1 MSDFDRLKIF
11 TGNSNIELA
20 EKIAKKIGI
29 PIGKSVVGR
38 FSDGEIEVELHE
50 NVRGKDVFVIQSTS
64 FPTNDNLMELLFLV
78 DSLKRSSAARIT
90 AVIPYF
96 GYSRQDRRARSM
108 RVPISAKVVANL
120 VSSVGTG
127 RVLTIDLH
135 SDQEQGFF
143 DIPVDNIYASPI
155 LVSDIWKKKIN
166 NLTIVSPD
174 TGGVVRA
181 RAIAKQLDTDRF
193 AIVDKKREKANE
205 SEVMN
210 VIGDVSDST
219 CVIVDDMV
227 DTAGTLSKASVALK
241 EKGAKYDPNLKLWYL
256 PPVKDPL
263 DVEKFWSFL
272 ENTYEDRVQLKRMGA
287 KFHSKIKKWFVPDTC
302 KHSFVEFAKWWP
314 ENLKRF
320 LLLSK
325 YRIFRKEISS
335 GQATVYQ
342 LLAHC

>member
-241 EKGAKYDPNLKLWYL
+241 EKGAKKVLAYATHPVLSGKAIDNIENSEIDELVVTDTINLSDAAKAS
-256 PPVKDPL
+256 K
-263 DVEKFWSFL
+263 
-272 ENTYEDRVQLKRMGA
+272 RVRQLSLS
-287 KFHSKIKKWFVPDTC
+287 H
-302 KHSFVEFAKWWP
+302 
-314 ENLKRF
+314 
-320 LLLSK
+320 LLGESIIRVHTEESLSSL
-325 YRIFRKEISS
+325 FTE
-335 GQATVYQ
+335 
-342 LLAHC
+342 

>member
-11 TGNSNIELA
+11 TGNSNLELA

-241 EKGAKYDPNLKLWYL
+241 EKGAKKVLAYATHPVLSGKAIDNIENSEIDELVVTDTINLSDAAKAS
-256 PPVKDPL
+256 K
-263 DVEKFWSFL
+263 
-272 ENTYEDRVQLKRMGA
+272 RVRQLSVS
-287 KFHSKIKKWFVPDTC
+287 H
-302 KHSFVEFAKWWP
+302 
-314 ENLKRF
+314 
-320 LLLSK
+320 LLGESIIRVHTEESLSSL
-325 YRIFRKEISS
+325 FTE
-335 GQATVYQ
+335 
-342 LLAHC
+342 

>member
-143 DIPVDNIYASPI
+143 DIPVDNIYASPL

-241 EKGAKYDPNLKLWYL
+241 EKGAKKVLAYATHPVLSGKAIDNIENSEIDELVVTDTINLSDAAKAS
-256 PPVKDPL
+256 K
-263 DVEKFWSFL
+263 
-272 ENTYEDRVQLKRMGA
+272 RVRQLSVS
-287 KFHSKIKKWFVPDTC
+287 H
-302 KHSFVEFAKWWP
+302 
-314 ENLKRF
+314 
-320 LLLSK
+320 LLGESIIRVHTEESLSSL
-325 YRIFRKEISS
+325 FTE
-335 GQATVYQ
+335 
-342 LLAHC
+342 

>member
-241 EKGAKYDPNLKLWYL
+241 EKGAKKVLAYATH
-256 PPVKDPL
+256 PV
-263 DVEKFWSFL
+263 
-272 ENTYEDRVQLKRMGA
+272 
-287 KFHSKIKKWFVPDTC
+287 
-302 KHSFVEFAKWWP
+302 
-314 ENLKRF
+314 
-320 LLLSK
+320 LSGK
-325 YRIFRKEISS
+325 SN
-335 GQATVYQ
+335 
-342 LLAHC
+342 

>member
-241 EKGAKYDPNLKLWYL
+241 EKGAKKVLAYATH
-256 PPVKDPL
+256 PVLSGKAIDNI
-263 DVEKFWSFL
+263 
-272 ENTYEDRVQLKRMGA
+272 ENSEID
-287 KFHSKIKKWFVPDTC
+287 
-302 KHSFVEFAKWWP
+302 E
-314 ENLKRF
+314 
-320 LLLSK
+320 LSL
-325 YRIFRKEISS
+325 IHI
-335 GQATVYQ
+335 
-342 LLAHC
+342 

>member
-219 CVIVDDMV
+219 CVIVDDIV

-241 EKGAKYDPNLKLWYL
+241 EKGAKKVLAYATHPVLSGKAIENIENSEIDELVVTDTINLSDAAQASK
-256 PPVKDPL
+256 
-263 DVEKFWSFL
+263 
-272 ENTYEDRVQLKRMGA
+272 RVRQLSVS
-287 KFHSKIKKWFVPDTC
+287 H
-302 KHSFVEFAKWWP
+302 
-314 ENLKRF
+314 
-320 LLLSK
+320 LLGESIIRVHTEESLSSL
-325 YRIFRKEISS
+325 FTE
-335 GQATVYQ
+335 
-342 LLAHC
+342 

>member
-11 TGNSNIELA
+11 TGNSNLELA

-241 EKGAKYDPNLKLWYL
+241 EKGAKKVLAYATHPVLSGKAIENIENSEIDELVVTDTINLSDAAKASKRVRQLSVSHLLGESITVSYTHLTL
-256 PPVKDPL
+256 PT
-263 DVEKFWSFL
+263 
-272 ENTYEDRVQLKRMGA
+272 N
-287 KFHSKIKKWFVPDTC
+287 
-302 KHSFVEFAKWWP
+302 
-314 ENLKRF
+314 
-320 LLLSK
+320 
-325 YRIFRKEISS
+325 
-335 GQATVYQ
+335 
-342 LLAHC
+342 

>member
-241 EKGAKYDPNLKLWYL
+241 EKGAKKVLAYATHPVLSGRAIDNIENSEIDELVVTDTINLSDAAKAS
-256 PPVKDPL
+256 K
-263 DVEKFWSFL
+263 
-272 ENTYEDRVQLKRMGA
+272 RVRQLSVS
-287 KFHSKIKKWFVPDTC
+287 H
-302 KHSFVEFAKWWP
+302 
-314 ENLKRF
+314 
-320 LLLSK
+320 LLGESIIRVHTEESLSSL
-325 YRIFRKEISS
+325 FTE
-335 GQATVYQ
+335 
-342 LLAHC
+342 

>member
-241 EKGAKYDPNLKLWYL
+241 EKGAKKVLAYATNPVLSGKAIENIENSEIDELVVTDTINLSDAAKAS
-256 PPVKDPL
+256 K
-263 DVEKFWSFL
+263 
-272 ENTYEDRVQLKRMGA
+272 RVRQLSVS
-287 KFHSKIKKWFVPDTC
+287 H
-302 KHSFVEFAKWWP
+302 
-314 ENLKRF
+314 
-320 LLLSK
+320 LLGESIIRVHTEESLSSL
-325 YRIFRKEISS
+325 FTE
-335 GQATVYQ
+335 
-342 LLAHC
+342 

>member
-1 MSDFDRLKIF
+1 MDGI
-11 TGNSNIELA
+11 TGIEPIEIQTPVIHA
-20 EKIAKKIGI
+20 IGPTVI
-29 PIGKSVVGR
+29 NA
-38 FSDGEIEVELHE
+38 IEVP
-50 NVRGKDVFVIQSTS
+50 VTRPSVPVT
-64 FPTNDNLMELLFLV
+64 
-78 DSLKRSSAARIT
+78 
-90 AVIPYF
+90 
-96 GYSRQDRRARSM
+96 RSM

-241 EKGAKYDPNLKLWYL
+241 EKGAKKVLAYATHPVLSGKAIDNIENSEIDELVVTDTINLSDAAKAS
-256 PPVKDPL
+256 K
-263 DVEKFWSFL
+263 
-272 ENTYEDRVQLKRMGA
+272 RVRQLSVS
-287 KFHSKIKKWFVPDTC
+287 H
-302 KHSFVEFAKWWP
+302 
-314 ENLKRF
+314 
-320 LLLSK
+320 LLGESIIRVHTEESLSSL
-325 YRIFRKEISS
+325 FTE
-335 GQATVYQ
+335 
-342 LLAHC
+342 

>member
-11 TGNSNIELA
+11 TANSNIELA

-29 PIGKSVVGR
+29 PIGKAVVGR

-241 EKGAKYDPNLKLWYL
+241 EKGAKKVLAYATHPVLSGKAIDNIENSEIDELVVTDTINLSDAAKAS
-256 PPVKDPL
+256 K
-263 DVEKFWSFL
+263 
-272 ENTYEDRVQLKRMGA
+272 RVRQLSVS
-287 KFHSKIKKWFVPDTC
+287 H
-302 KHSFVEFAKWWP
+302 
-314 ENLKRF
+314 
-320 LLLSK
+320 LLGESIIRVHTEESLSSL
-325 YRIFRKEISS
+325 FTE
-335 GQATVYQ
+335 
-342 LLAHC
+342 

>member
-143 DIPVDNIYASPI
+143 DTPVDNIYASPI

-241 EKGAKYDPNLKLWYL
+241 EKGAKKVLAYATHPVLSGKAIDNIENSEIDELVVTDTINLSDAAKAS
-256 PPVKDPL
+256 K
-263 DVEKFWSFL
+263 
-272 ENTYEDRVQLKRMGA
+272 RVRQLSVS
-287 KFHSKIKKWFVPDTC
+287 H
-302 KHSFVEFAKWWP
+302 
-314 ENLKRF
+314 
-320 LLLSK
+320 LLGESIIRVHTEESLSSL
-325 YRIFRKEISS
+325 FTE
-335 GQATVYQ
+335 
-342 LLAHC
+342 

>member
-219 CVIVDDMV
+219 CVIVDGMV

-241 EKGAKYDPNLKLWYL
+241 EKGAKKVLAYATHPVLSGRAIDNIENSEIGELVVTDTINLSDAAKAS
-256 PPVKDPL
+256 K
-263 DVEKFWSFL
+263 
-272 ENTYEDRVQLKRMGA
+272 RVRQLSVS
-287 KFHSKIKKWFVPDTC
+287 H
-302 KHSFVEFAKWWP
+302 
-314 ENLKRF
+314 
-320 LLLSK
+320 LLGESIIRVHTEESLSSL
-325 YRIFRKEISS
+325 FTE
-335 GQATVYQ
+335 
-342 LLAHC
+342 

>member
-241 EKGAKYDPNLKLWYL
+241 EKGAKKVLAYATHPVLSGRAIDNIENAEIDELVVTDTINLSDAAKAS
-256 PPVKDPL
+256 K
-263 DVEKFWSFL
+263 
-272 ENTYEDRVQLKRMGA
+272 RVRQLSVS
-287 KFHSKIKKWFVPDTC
+287 H
-302 KHSFVEFAKWWP
+302 
-314 ENLKRF
+314 
-320 LLLSK
+320 LLGESIIRVHTEESLSSL
-325 YRIFRKEISS
+325 FTE
-335 GQATVYQ
+335 
-342 LLAHC
+342 

>member
-219 CVIVDDMV
+219 CVIVDDIV

-241 EKGAKYDPNLKLWYL
+241 EKGAKKVLAYATHPVLSGKAIDNIENSEIDELVVTNTINLSDAAKAS
-256 PPVKDPL
+256 K
-263 DVEKFWSFL
+263 
-272 ENTYEDRVQLKRMGA
+272 RVRQLSVS
-287 KFHSKIKKWFVPDTC
+287 H
-302 KHSFVEFAKWWP
+302 
-314 ENLKRF
+314 
-320 LLLSK
+320 LLGESIIRVHTEESLSSL
-325 YRIFRKEISS
+325 FTE
-335 GQATVYQ
+335 
-342 LLAHC
+342 

>member
-135 SDQEQGFF
+135 SDQVQGFF

-241 EKGAKYDPNLKLWYL
+241 ENGATKVLAYATHPVLSGKAIDNIENSEIDELVVTDTINLSDAAKAS
-256 PPVKDPL
+256 K
-263 DVEKFWSFL
+263 
-272 ENTYEDRVQLKRMGA
+272 RVRQLSVS
-287 KFHSKIKKWFVPDTC
+287 H
-302 KHSFVEFAKWWP
+302 
-314 ENLKRF
+314 
-320 LLLSK
+320 LLGESIIRVHTEESLSSL
-325 YRIFRKEISS
+325 FTE
-335 GQATVYQ
+335 
-342 LLAHC
+342 

>member
-64 FPTNDNLMELLFLV
+64 FPTNDNLMELLFLI

-241 EKGAKYDPNLKLWYL
+241 EKGAKKVLAYATHPVLSGKAIENIENSEIDELVVTDTINLSDAAKAS
-256 PPVKDPL
+256 K
-263 DVEKFWSFL
+263 
-272 ENTYEDRVQLKRMGA
+272 RVRQLSVS
-287 KFHSKIKKWFVPDTC
+287 H
-302 KHSFVEFAKWWP
+302 
-314 ENLKRF
+314 
-320 LLLSK
+320 LLGESIIRVHTEESLSSL
-325 YRIFRKEISS
+325 FTE
-335 GQATVYQ
+335 
-342 LLAHC
+342 

>member
-241 EKGAKYDPNLKLWYL
+241 EEGAKKVLAYATHPVLSGKAIDNIENSEIDELVVTDTINLSDAAKAS
-256 PPVKDPL
+256 K
-263 DVEKFWSFL
+263 
-272 ENTYEDRVQLKRMGA
+272 RVRQLSVS
-287 KFHSKIKKWFVPDTC
+287 H
-302 KHSFVEFAKWWP
+302 
-314 ENLKRF
+314 
-320 LLLSK
+320 LLGESIIRVHTEESLSSL
-325 YRIFRKEISS
+325 FTE
-335 GQATVYQ
+335 
-342 LLAHC
+342 

>member
-11 TGNSNIELA
+11 TGNSNLELA

-241 EKGAKYDPNLKLWYL
+241 EKGAKKVLAYATHPVLSGKAIENIENSEIDELVVTDTINLSDAAKAS
-256 PPVKDPL
+256 K
-263 DVEKFWSFL
+263 
-272 ENTYEDRVQLKRMGA
+272 RVRQLSVS
-287 KFHSKIKKWFVPDTC
+287 H
-302 KHSFVEFAKWWP
+302 
-314 ENLKRF
+314 
-320 LLLSK
+320 LLGESIIRVHTEESLSSL
-325 YRIFRKEISS
+325 FTE
-335 GQATVYQ
+335 
-342 LLAHC
+342 